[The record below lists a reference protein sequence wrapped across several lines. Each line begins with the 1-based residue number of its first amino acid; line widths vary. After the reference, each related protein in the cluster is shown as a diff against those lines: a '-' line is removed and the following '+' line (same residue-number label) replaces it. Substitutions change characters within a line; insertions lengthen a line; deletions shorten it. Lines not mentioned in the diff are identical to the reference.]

1 MKRPN
6 PKLRRGVMM
15 AGCAMVMSTWH
26 IGCAT
31 PDRHRSSGDQTME
44 KQVELPAIN
53 PEEARRLLES
63 DSGYIYL
70 DVRTPAEFQPGRP
83 AGAINIPI
91 ATPNPTTGDM
101 ELNDAFLIVATAHI
115 PKAAKVIVG
124 CRSGQRSAKAQEL
137 MHQAGY
143 TNTVNMRGG
152 FSGSADATGQVLVEG
167 WSTLG
172 YPVERGEAGD
182 AGYEALSS
190 KSAQ

>member
-1 MKRPN
+1 
-6 PKLRRGVMM
+6 
-15 AGCAMVMSTWH
+15 
-26 IGCAT
+26 
-31 PDRHRSSGDQTME
+31 ME
-44 KQVELPAIN
+44 KQVELPTIN
-53 PEEARRLLES
+53 PEEAKRLLDS
-63 DSGYIYL
+63 NSGYIYL
-70 DVRTPAEFQPGRP
+70 DVRTPSEFQAGRP
-83 AGAINIPI
+83 VGAINIPV
-91 ATPNPTTGDM
+91 AMHNPTTGDM

-115 PKAAKVIVG
+115 PKSAKVIVG
-124 CRSGQRSAKAQEL
+124 CRSGRRSAKAQEL

-152 FSGSADATGQVLVEG
+152 FSGSTDATGQVLVEG